1 MKQLLREIVKEWWER
16 ELPQV
21 ISRSI
26 NLQEYTLEEEKSPLL
41 LEPVKNLTVITY

>member
-1 MKQLLREIVKEWWER
+1 MKQVLREIIKEWWER

-26 NLQEYTLEEEKSPLL
+26 SLQEYISEKEKSPLH
-41 LEPVKNLTVITY
+41 